1 MDAKR
6 LRYVIVAT
14 AAVLLAAAGTVVYVV
29 TREPADG
36 PRQLK
41 ALGTWKEGELA
52 VMADG
57 PDAGPLLSV
66 VWTSGDRRVQLG
78 GRHRDIPLVVD
89 VPTGDLVIVCG
100 EPGRY
105 NMQIWKGPDGPFT
118 AKHVGTRRDV
128 EEALGKL
135 HPVKSRGNNP

>member
-29 TREPADG
+29 TQEPADG

-57 PDAGPLLSV
+57 PDAGEHLQLGCRRGVKVDSLGA
-66 VWTSGDRRVQLG
+66 TSGR
-78 GRHRDIPLVVD
+78 
-89 VPTGDLVIVCG
+89 
-100 EPGRY
+100 
-105 NMQIWKGPDGPFT
+105 
-118 AKHVGTRRDV
+118 
-128 EEALGKL
+128 
-135 HPVKSRGNNP
+135 